1 MFPYIDNILFASNTW
16 EEHQEQAQMIINRLN
31 EKNLQLKPISVN
43 IGHSQLKVLGR
54 LISAFGMSM
63 DEQKRKEVLDWPQP
77 ETGPNL
83 HSFLGFTGFLSDHIR
98 NYGDITAPLHAI
110 KNIKGPIQWTPLL
123 LNHYQ
128 LIKRAVANAPWLK
141 YILISQKNFILPVM
155 HQIQV

>member
-1 MFPYIDNILFASNTW
+1 
-16 EEHQEQAQMIINRLN
+16 MIINRLN
-31 EKNLQLKPISVN
+31 EKNLQLKPKSVN
-43 IGHSQLKVLGR
+43 VGHSQLKVLGR

-63 DEQKRKEVLDWPQP
+63 DEQKRQEVLNWPQP

-123 LNHYQ
+123 LTHYQ
-128 LIKRAVANAPWLK
+128 LI
-141 YILISQKNFILPVM
+141 
-155 HQIQV
+155 